1 MPTQT
6 TTRVRV
12 IQILTNDFGAYN
24 NGSPSK
30 VTESTKWVGDDIAEL
45 SKKFP
50 PSEVYGADPLDHS
63 EIEDGLIRY
72 DYRFE
77 QFVDGEWQECN
88 DPRVRSQRGLT
99 ALERAIDAEN
109 RRLYPGDYEEA
120 DDEYDRC
127 DNCDRYYLDC
137 RC

>member
-6 TTRVRV
+6 TTRFRV

-24 NGSPSK
+24 NGTPSK
-30 VTESTKWVGDDIAEL
+30 VTETTKWEGDDIVEL
-45 SKKFP
+45 SKQFP
-50 PSEVYGADPLDHS
+50 PSEIYGADPLDHS

-77 QFVDGEWQECN
+77 QFIDGQWTEIE
-88 DPRVRSQRGLT
+88 DPRVRQRSAPT

-109 RRLYPGDYEEA
+109 RRLYPGDYEDVY
-120 DDEYDRC
+120 DDERC